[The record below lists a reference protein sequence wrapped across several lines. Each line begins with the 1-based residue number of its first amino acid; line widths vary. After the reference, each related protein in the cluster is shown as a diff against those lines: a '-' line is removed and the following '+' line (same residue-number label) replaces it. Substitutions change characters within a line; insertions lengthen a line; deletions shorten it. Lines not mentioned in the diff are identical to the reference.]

1 MIACIQIVREKLS
14 MLETAQRLEKDGF
27 AELRGGSRLS
37 VGEPFKCAA
46 TNCYMSAPDALG
58 YGLIGDVLG

>member
-1 MIACIQIVREKLS
+1 

-27 AELRGGSRLS
+27 AKLRGGSRLS
-37 VGEPFKCAA
+37 VGELFKCAA
-46 TNCYMSAPDALG
+46 TNCYMSAADAWG